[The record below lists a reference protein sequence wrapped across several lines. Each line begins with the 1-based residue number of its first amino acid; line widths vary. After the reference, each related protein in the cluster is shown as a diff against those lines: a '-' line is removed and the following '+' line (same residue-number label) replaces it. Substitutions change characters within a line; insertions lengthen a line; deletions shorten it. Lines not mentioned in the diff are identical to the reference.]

1 MSIFAAEHDGR
12 LTTVS
17 GKKLLAIGFGVALLF
32 AGWRVSRADL
42 TGMSMEAAKGVIEDG
57 QTAFVSDCASCHGK
71 SAKGDGA
78 LNTFLTV
85 KAPDLTQ
92 IAKRNN
98 GNFDFWKVYG
108 TIDGRHMLR
117 EHGENDMPVW
127 GSRYSRE
134 WGLAGTRARYIELI
148 FYLQSIQTK

>member
-1 MSIFAAEHDGR
+1 MGAKVLI
-12 LTTVS
+12 
-17 GKKLLAIGFGVALLF
+17 AIGFAIALTF
-32 AGWRVSRADL
+32 AIWPASHADD
-42 TGMSMEAAKGVIEDG
+42 GMSMEAAQGVIEDG
-57 QTAFVSDCASCHGK
+57 RTAYLDDCASCHGK

-78 LNTFLTV
+78 LGMLMAV
-85 KAPDLTQ
+85 KVPDLTQ

-98 GNFDFWKVYG
+98 GDFDVWKVYA

-117 EHGENDMPVW
+117 AHGENDMPVW

-148 FYLQSIQTK
+148 FYLKSIQEK